1 MAMSGREPSQLDE
14 TTRFRAAEAPRT
26 VLVVDDDAEVRELM
40 AGYLRARGLDV
51 VEAANGLEALLKFRL
66 VRPQAGVLDILMPP
80 LGGRPGPPR
89 IRALDQNLPVVPVT
103 GSRGAGRPA

>member
-66 VRPQAGVLDILMPP
+66 VRPQAGVLDILMPR
-80 LGGRPGPPR
+80 LGGLQALPR
-89 IRALDQNLPVVPVT
+89 ILPLAHHAPPLTV
-103 GSRGAGRPA
+103 

>member
-66 VRPQAGVLDILMPP
+66 VRPQAGVPDILMPRLGGLPALQPTRP
-80 LGGRPGPPR
+80 LGQNVPG
-89 IRALDQNLPVVPVT
+89 V
-103 GSRGAGRPA
+103 AGHR